1 MNTLRRQFV
10 RIISFTLLLL
20 TIPLGLLT
28 EMGIP
33 THIVIVPFVVLMQAL
48 ILRIYKNTQSIILL
62 SLYVFLYFLY
72 LLPYFYGGMNL
83 GPYTQYQR
91 GYLYCVVAFLFYLY
105 YLGILLAYK
114 YRVKSMN
121 KRILDNYSLCI
132 LGVNRTIFLLVFLVL
147 LLGTLAQGQNV
158 LVVSDGTYETYQDN
172 LESINSMPLYTVL
185 FLIFL
190 YSIFKDKPKYSFLW
204 LFIVSVLSF
213 FCITRGLRIVLAPLF
228 YFLFLIYLEG
238 RIKNKQLYIIIA
250 IGYSL
255 FILANILKMNM
266 EFQAN
271 MLFSEGDDSYVLSHH
286 AEILYGAAAGIGLIQ
301 DGIVS
306 IVQRFILNL
315 TYILE
320 IIVPPS
326 WFPDMY
332 KFPQIITSNTT
343 IGGGG
348 LCIIASYYMWSYTGV
363 LLFGFFLTKYICNS
377 YRSNNPVR
385 ILLCVIILVFSP
397 RWISYDFN
405 NLLRFPFIGILI
417 YYIFFMNK
425 KQLYETKNIDCV

>member
-10 RIISFTLLLL
+10 GIISITLLFL

-28 EMGIP
+28 EMGVH
-33 THIVIVPFVVLMQAL
+33 THIAIVPLVVLMQAL
-48 ILRIYKNTQSIILL
+48 ILRVFKNTQSIILL

-91 GYLYCVVAFLFYLY
+91 DNLYCVVAFLFYLY
-105 YLGILLAYK
+105 YLGTLLAYK
-114 YRVKSMN
+114 CRAKDVN
-121 KRILDNYSLCI
+121 KRLLENYSLRI
-132 LGVNRTIFLLVFLVL
+132 PGTKRAIFYIVFFVL

-172 LESINSMPLYTVL
+172 LDSINSMPLYTIL
-185 FLIFL
+185 FLVFL
-190 YSIFKDKPKYSFLW
+190 YPVLNKKSKSYSLLW
-204 LFIVSVLSF
+204 LFLVVILSF

-228 YFLFLIYLEG
+228 FFLFLIYLEG
-238 RIKNKQLYIIIA
+238 RIKNKILYIIMA
-250 IGYSL
+250 IGYSI

-266 EFQAN
+266 EFQFN
-271 MLFSEGDDSYVLSHH
+271 MLFSEGDDSYILSHH

-306 IVQRFILNL
+306 VFQRLILNI

-320 IIVPPS
+320 IVVPPS

-332 KFPQIITSNTT
+332 KFPHIITSNTT

-348 LCIIASYYMWSYTGV
+348 LCIIASFYMWGYIGV
-363 LLFGFFLTKYICNS
+363 LLFGFLLTRFICNS

-385 ILLCVIILVFSP
+385 ILLCIIVLVFSP

-405 NLLRFPFIGILI
+405 NLLRFPFIGILV
-417 YYIFFMNK
+417 YYVFFKHEK
-425 KQLYETKNIDCV
+425 KYEKNIDRV